1 MKTAIVFLGLLAVFV
16 SCSHSAP
23 PDMPGQKPAVLTF
36 HIVSKD
42 KIEGW
47 KEVDLPGARQR
58 GYIAPDP
65 DLILSQLKSIQ
76 LYKRSLSNP
85 LTSAVEEC
93 SGIQITLLDEDAP
106 AFTAMSRR
114 AYRHQV
120 LVMLGDKS
128 LVAPLMT
135 TAITDPV
142 FDIQTNGRGEKQLH
156 EALMKLV
163 K

>member
-1 MKTAIVFLGLLAVFV
+1 MKNAIVFLGLLAAFV
-16 SCSHSAP
+16 LCSHSAP
-23 PDMPGQKPAVLTF
+23 PDKPGQKPAVLTF
-36 HIVSKD
+36 HIVSKE

-47 KEVDLPGARQR
+47 KEVDLPGVRQR
-58 GYIAPDP
+58 GYISPDP

-85 LTSAVEEC
+85 LTSAVEEY
-93 SGIQITLLDEDAP
+93 SGIQITLQDEDAP

-114 AYRHQV
+114 AHHHQV
-120 LVMLGDKS
+120 LVMLGDKP
-128 LVAPLMT
+128 LVAPLM
-135 TAITDPV
+135 ITDITEPV
-142 FDIQTNGRGEKQLH
+142 FNIQTDGRGEKELH

>member
-1 MKTAIVFLGLLAVFV
+1 MKTAIVFLGLLAAFV
-16 SCSHSAP
+16 VCSHSAP
-23 PDMPGQKPAVLTF
+23 PDEPGKTPAVLTF
-36 HIVSKD
+36 YIVSKD

-47 KEVDLPGARQR
+47 KEVDLPGGRQR
-58 GYIAPDP
+58 GYISPDP

-76 LYKRSLSNP
+76 LCKKSLTNP
-85 LTSAVEEC
+85 LTSAVEVH

-114 AYRHQV
+114 AHRHQV
-120 LVMLGDKS
+120 LVMLGDKP
-128 LVAPLMT
+128 LMAPLMI

-142 FDIQTNGRGEKQLH
+142 FNIQTNGRGEKELH